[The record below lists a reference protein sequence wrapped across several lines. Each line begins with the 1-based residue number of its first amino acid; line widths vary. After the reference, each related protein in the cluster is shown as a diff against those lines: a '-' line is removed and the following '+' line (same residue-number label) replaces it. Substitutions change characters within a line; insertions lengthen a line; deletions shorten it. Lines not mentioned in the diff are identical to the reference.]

1 MKITEGA
8 VNKIN
13 EIMDQQGG
21 GFAGILLSFEGGY
34 KLDLVK
40 EGDEGNYEKLVNGE
54 IGVFAPAEHLSRAE
68 AAQIDFISEGPTSGF
83 KVTRERVGVEESL
96 LQQLQEIIDSEIN
109 PAIASHGGVI
119 NLLDVEGKRVF
130 VQMGGGCAGCGMADV
145 TLKSGV
151 QERIRQID
159 PELEVVDTTDHA
171 SGDNPYYAPTKK

>member
-8 VNKIN
+8 VSKIK
-13 EIMDQQGG
+13 EIMESNGG
-21 GFAGILLSFEGGY
+21 GFAGILISFEGGY

-40 EGDEGNYEKLVNGE
+40 DEDVENFTRLDCDSV
-54 IGVFAPAEHLSRAE
+54 GVFSPAEHRERAE
-68 AAQIDFISEGPTSGF
+68 VAQVDFISDGPTSGF
-83 KVTRERVGVEESL
+83 KVTRERAEGEDSL
-96 LQQLQEIIDSEIN
+96 LAQLQEIIDTEIN
-109 PAIASHGGVI
+109 PAVASHGGSI

-130 VQMGGGCAGCGMADV
+130 IQMGGGCAGCGMADV

-151 QERIRQID
+151 EARLKQLD

>member
-1 MKITEGA
+1 MNITEGA
-8 VNKIN
+8 VSKIK
-13 EIMDQQGG
+13 EIMDQHGG
-21 GFAGILLSFEGGY
+21 GFSGILVSFEGGY

-40 EGDEGNYEKLVNGE
+40 DEDAGDFEKLDHPE
-54 IGVFAPAEHLSRAE
+54 IGVFAPVEHLSRAE

-83 KVTRERVGVEESL
+83 KITRERAEGEESL
-96 LQQLQEIIDSEIN
+96 LKQLQEIIDTEIN
-109 PAIASHGGVI
+109 PAVASHGGVI

-151 QERIRQID
+151 EARIQQID
-159 PELEVVDTTDHA
+159 PELTVVDTTDHA